1 MADIDKALPNE
12 PRKEFEIP
20 GEEEIQEQVIEEVS
34 EQQDA
39 QGPVEV
45 QENED
50 GSVDISLDPEA
61 ATPEGGDEH
70 YANLAEFLPDD
81 VLGSLGSDLNQ
92 KYMDYSMSRKDWE
105 QAYTKGLDLLGFKY
119 DNRTEPFQGASGA
132 THPVLAEAVTQF
144 QALAYKELLPADGPV
159 RTQIIGLQTPDK
171 VQQATRV
178 KDFMNYQIMD
188 QMKEYEPEFDS
199 MLFHLPLAGSTFKK
213 VYYDEVEGRAVS
225 KFVPA
230 DDLVVPYTAT
240 SLDDAEAVIHKV
252 KISENELRKQQIAGF
267 YRDIDLSAPQDKETD
282 VEKKERELEG
292 VSKTKN
298 DDLYTLLE
306 CHVNLDIEGF
316 EDVNPETGEP
326 SGIKLPYIVTLEE
339 GSREIL
345 SIKRNYEVGDPNKN
359 KVQYFVHF
367 KFLPGLGF
375 YGFGLI
381 HMIGGLSRTATA
393 ALRQLLDAGTL
404 SNLPAGFKMRG
415 IRIRDDAQSI
425 QPGEFRDVDAPGGNL
440 RDSFMMLPFKEPSQT
455 LLSLMGV
462 VVSAGQR
469 FASIADLQVG
479 DCNQQAAVG
488 TTVALLERGSRTM
501 SAIHKRI
508 YSALKNEFK
517 LMARVFKLYLPQ
529 EYPYDV
535 VGGQRMIK
543 QTDFDDRV
551 DILPVADP
559 NIFSQTQRISLAQTE
574 LQLASSN
581 PQMHN
586 LYQAYRNMYEAL
598 GVKNIDSVLIKP
610 MQPMPKDPALEHI
623 DALASKQFQAF
634 PGQDHRAH
642 ITSHLNFMA
651 TNIARNNPMV
661 MASLEKNIFEHI
673 SLMAQEQVE
682 IEFRDELIQI
692 QQMQAAMQQ
701 NPMMAQQMQIQLKM
715 LTEKIEGRK
724 AVLIAEMMEEFMNE
738 EKKITSQFD
747 NDPIAKL
754 RSRELDLRAMEN
766 DRKEREGK
774 ERMDLDKMKA
784 MMNQSNQDEKLD
796 QNEELAKLRADTSI
810 EKTILSKT
818 IPNVDSMM
826 KNSAPTM
833 PKVKIFRGGNE

>member
-12 PRKEFEIP
+12 PRKEVNVP
-20 GEEEIQEQVIEEVS
+20 GEEEIQETLVEEV
-34 EQQDA
+34 EKELEKP
-39 QGPVEV
+39 GEVETV
-45 QENED
+45 ENED
-50 GSVDISLDPEA
+50 GSVDINFDPGAASL
-61 ATPEGGDEH
+61 EGGEDH
-70 YANLAEFLPDD
+70 YANLAEFLPDE
-81 VLGSLGSDLNQ
+81 VLSSLSSDLNS
-92 KYMDYSMSRKDWE
+92 KYMDYISSRKDWE
-105 QAYTKGLDLLGFKY
+105 KSYTNGLDLLGFKY
-119 DNRTEPFQGASGA
+119 DQRSEPFQGASGA

-159 RTQIIGLQTPDK
+159 RTQLLGIQSPDK
-171 VQQATRV
+171 VQQAQRV

-199 MLFHLPLAGSTFKK
+199 MLFHLPLSGSTFKK

-230 DDLVVPYTAT
+230 DDLIVPNTAT
-240 SLDDAEAVIHKV
+240 SLDDAEAIIHRI
-252 KISENELRKQQIAGF
+252 KISENDLRKQQVAGF
-267 YRDIDLSAPQDKETD
+267 YKDIELAKPQDKESD
-282 VEKKERELEG
+282 IEKKERELEG
-292 VSKTKN
+292 TKKTK
-298 DDLYTLLE
+298 DEDLYTLLE
-306 CHVNLDIEGF
+306 CHVNLDLEGF
-316 EDVNPETGEP
+316 EDSDQNGEP
-326 SGIKLPYIVTLEE
+326 TGIKLPYIVTLEE
-339 GSREIL
+339 GSREVL
-345 SIKRNYEVGDPNKN
+345 SVKRNYEIGDPKKN
-359 KVQYFVHF
+359 KIQYFVHF

-440 RDSFMMLPFKEPSQT
+440 RDSFMMLPFKEPSAT
-455 LLSLMGV
+455 LLNLMGV

-479 DCNQQAAVG
+479 DGNQQAAVG

-517 LMARVFKLYLPQ
+517 ILARVFMLYLPA

-574 LQLASSN
+574 LQLATSN
-581 PQMHN
+581 PGMHN
-586 LYQAYRNMYEAL
+586 MYQAYRNMYEAL
-598 GVKNIDSVLIKP
+598 GVKNIDSVLVRP
-610 MQPMPKDPALEHI
+610 MPPAPKDPALEHI
-623 DALASKQFQAF
+623 DALAGKPFQAF

-642 ITSHLNFMA
+642 MTAHLNFMA
-651 TNIARNNPMV
+651 TNMARNNPMV

-673 SLMAQEQVE
+673 SLMAQEQIE
-682 IEFRDELIQI
+682 LEFRQELMQL
-692 QQMQAAMQQ
+692 QQMQQ
-701 NPMMAQQMQIQLKM
+701 NPMMMQQNPQAQQQVMQ
-715 LTEKIEGRK
+715 LTQQIEGRK
-724 AVLIAEMMEEFMNE
+724 SVLIAEMMGEFLEE

-754 RSRELDLRAMEN
+754 RSRELDLRAQEN
-766 DRKEREGK
+766 ARKEREGQ
-774 ERMDLDKMKA
+774 ERMDLDKMRA
-784 MMNQSNQDEKLD
+784 MMNQQNQDEKLD
-796 QNEELAKLRADTSI
+796 QNEELAKLRANTSI
-810 EKTILSKT
+810 EKTILGKT
-818 IPNVDSMM
+818 LPSSNDMV
-826 KNSAPTM
+826 
-833 PKVKIFRGGNE
+833 PKVSIIRSGNE

>member
-1 MADIDKALPNE
+1 MANDTIDKALPNE
-12 PRKEFEIP
+12 PRKEITLP
-20 GEEEIQEQVIEEVS
+20 GEEEIQESLVEEVES
-34 EQQDA
+34 ELEK
-39 QGPVEV
+39 PEEVEQV
-45 QENED
+45 QNED
-50 GSVDISLDPEA
+50 GSVDINFDPSVGSQ
-61 ATPEGGDEH
+61 EGGDDH

-81 VLGSLGSDLNQ
+81 VLGSLASDLNS
-92 KYMDYSMSRKDWE
+92 KYTDYSMSRKDWE
-105 QAYTKGLDLLGFKY
+105 KTYTQGLDLLGFKY
-119 DNRTEPFQGASGA
+119 DQRTEPFQGASGA

-144 QALAYKELLPADGPV
+144 QALAYKELLPSDGPV
-159 RTQIIGLQTPDK
+159 RSQILGLQSPDK
-171 VQQATRV
+171 VQQAERV

-213 VYYDEVEGRAVS
+213 VYFDEVEGRAVS

-240 SLDDAEAVIHKV
+240 SLDDAEAIIHKV
-252 KISENELRKQQIAGF
+252 KISENELRKQQVAGF
-267 YRDIDLSAPQDKETD
+267 YRDIDLAAPQDKESEVD
-282 VEKKERELEG
+282 RKERELEG
-292 VSKTKN
+292 VSKSKN

-306 CHVNLDIEGF
+306 CHVNLDLEGF
-316 EDVNPETGEP
+316 EDTDPQTGEP
-326 SGIKLPYIVTLEE
+326 SGIKVPYIVTLEE

-345 SIKRNYEVGDPNKN
+345 SIKRNYEIGDAKKN
-359 KVQYFVHF
+359 KIQYFVHF

-440 RDSFMMLPFKEPSQT
+440 KDSFMMLPFKEPSQT
-455 LLSLMGV
+455 LLQLMGV

-479 DCNQQAAVG
+479 DGNQQAAVG

-508 YSALKNEFK
+508 YSALKTEFR

-535 VGGQRMIK
+535 VGGQKMIK
-543 QTDFDDRV
+543 QSDFDDRV

-574 LQLASSN
+574 LQLATSN

-586 LYQAYRNMYEAL
+586 MYQTYRNMYEAL
-598 GVKNIDSVLIKP
+598 GVKNIDSILIKP
-610 MQPMPKDPALEHI
+610 AQPTPKDPALEHI
-623 DALASKQFQAF
+623 DALGGKPYQAF

-673 SLMAQEQVE
+673 SLMSQEQIE
-682 IEFRDELIQI
+682 LEFRDELVQL
-692 QQMQAAMQQ
+692 QQMQQMAQQ
-701 NPMMAQQMQIQLKM
+701 NPQIGQQAMMMQQ
-715 LTEKIEGRK
+715 KIEARK
-724 AVLIAEMMEEFMNE
+724 AQLIAEMMEEFMNE
-738 EKKITSQFD
+738 EKQITSQFD

-766 DRKEREGK
+766 DRKAKDSDERFN
-774 ERMDLDKMKA
+774 LDKMRT
-784 MMNQSNQDEKLD
+784 MMNQQNQEDKLQ
-796 QNEELAKLRADTSI
+796 QNEELANLRADTSI
-810 EKTILSKT
+810 EKTVLSKT
-818 IPNVDSMM
+818 LPNAKDMMPNVE
-826 KNSAPTM
+826 
-833 PKVKIFRGGNE
+833 IFRKG